1 MNNPLSSLDIEFDKY
16 PFKNQNKLQK
26 KIIIIINKL
35 TSLAL
40 FVLIIFII
48 WDMFIPT
55 ANIAA
60 IIPKISAKFYI
71 LYF

>member
-48 WDMFIPT
+48 
-55 ANIAA
+55 
-60 IIPKISAKFYI
+60 
-71 LYF
+71 